1 MEPCYND
8 IRLLLETDMKVIYI
22 CSRGWSL
29 LLDWTY
35 LKSYSTRPF
44 CQPSSWWLDTMIHV
58 TFWVD
63 VWWFIIMTSPNGNIF
78 RVTGPLW
85 GEFTGHRWIPLQRPV
100 TQSFDVFFDLR
111 LNKQLSKQSRRRWF
125 ETPSLSLWYHYNVLL
140 VWFVVLSM
148 SISLGQ
154 AVMKV
159 PNTVAFYHVNFKQT
173 HNVINTWLF
182 RWNVV
187 LT

>member
-1 MEPCYND
+1 MCYVRRYYAVLHTISCHMDPMEPCYND

-63 VWWFIIMTSPNGNIF
+63 VWWFEIMTSPNGNILLALCEGNLL
-78 RVTGPLW
+78 VTDGFPCKGQWRRALMFSLIYAW
-85 GEFTGHRWIPLQRPV
+85 TNSWANNRDADDLRRRRSHYDITIMFCL
-100 TQSFDVFFDLR
+100 FDL
-111 LNKQLSKQSRRRWF
+111 LYCLC
-125 ETPSLSLWYHYNVLL
+125 LYLWDRQWWRYRILL
-140 VWFVVLSM
+140 HSTM
-148 SISLGQ
+148 
-154 AVMKV
+154 
-159 PNTVAFYHVNFKQT
+159 
-173 HNVINTWLF
+173 
-182 RWNVV
+182 
-187 LT
+187 